1 MQPWKSLV
9 GFLLGSGT
17 SAYFCGAQIPQH
29 KLELERNFHQGV
41 RVPVTLAVMS
51 ACPDAIICES
61 VFDEVIGRLG
71 HFKVAIGLTYIGRF
85 APAPSALECAASHS
99 IEYHNSINASETT
112 YGVTCKHGVL
122 ECAGNIQQLCT
133 AQRFPSPVW
142 WPFVQ
147 CMNDHDRSEIG
158 TDAVAEACSLAVG
171 HKYDG
176 HEGVARCARGE
187 EGVALLKKSIEN
199 TKELNV
205 TSVLFFDMCCRI
217 CAQVI

>member
-9 GFLLGSGT
+9 AFLLGSGT
-17 SAYFCGAQIPQH
+17 PAYYWDAQIHQY
-29 KLELERNFHQGV
+29 KRDRDSHQGV

-51 ACPDAIICES
+51 ACPDAILCES
-61 VFDEVIGRLG
+61 VFDEVISRLG
-71 HFKVAIGLTYIGRF
+71 HFKVAISLTYIGRF
-85 APAPSALECAASHS
+85 VHSPTSLASNS
-99 IEYHNSINASETT
+99 IEYHNSVNASETT

-133 AQRFPSPVW
+133 AERFPSPVW

-147 CMNDHDRSEIG
+147 CMNRHDRFEIG

-176 HEGVARCARGE
+176 PEGVARCAAGE
-187 EGVALLKKSIEN
+187 EGVELLKKSIEN
-199 TKELNV
+199 TRELNV
-205 TSVLFFDMCCRI
+205 T
-217 CAQVI
+217 